1 MTAAHLSPAPAPT
14 KAPSSRDVLDA
25 LPLHLATV
33 DSRGVVIETNRAW
46 SDFGFPPSGRLLFS
60 AWEGDTVEAL
70 ARSTLRLGVGAVLE
84 GTRERFEIEYPL
96 RRSDETVWLALA
108 AHRQNEGAVVS
119 QDDVT
124 GRRRHRPLAEVEERS
139 VPRLDEPAPLA
150 LETAHL
156 VDQLGEV
163 SRLKSE
169 FVATVS
175 HELRTPIHVVL
186 GFADLVLEGE
196 FGELNDGL
204 RDAMKRILF
213 GARSLMELS
222 EATLQLTRLD
232 EGPVPIE
239 RADVPL
245 AEVFEEAEAEVRATQ
260 RDAKIPIELRLAP
273 GLETARTDR
282 AKLKLILKNLLDNG
296 VKFTEHG
303 RVTATIRR
311 TNDDL
316 EIVVEDTGVGIDED
330 ALPSIFDAFRQADGS
345 MTRRHGGVGLGLHLV
360 RRTVE
365 SLGGTIRAG
374 RASPGGARFEIT
386 LPMGELVE

>member
-1 MTAAHLSPAPAPT
+1 MTAAHLSPALEPT

-25 LPLHLATV
+25 LPLHLATI
-33 DSRGVVIETNRAW
+33 DSRGVVVETNRAW
-46 SDFGFPPSGRLLFS
+46 SDFGFPASGQRLLS
-60 AWEGDTVEAL
+60 AWDGDDVAAL
-70 ARSTLRLGVGAVLE
+70 ARSTLRLGVSAVLA

-96 RRSDETVWLALA
+96 RRADETVWLALA
-108 AHRQNEGAVVS
+108 AHRHGDGAVVS

-124 GRRRHRPLAEVEERS
+124 ARHRDDPSTQLHERPDPLAS
-139 VPRLDEPAPLA
+139 LA
-150 LETAHL
+150 IENANL
-156 VDQLGEV
+156 VDQLGEA

-169 FVATVS
+169 LVATLS

-186 GFADLVLEGE
+186 GFAELVLEGE
-196 FGELNDGL
+196 FGELGDGL

-213 GARSLMELS
+213 GARSLRELS

-232 EGPVPIE
+232 DGGAPTE
-239 RADVPL
+239 RTDVRL

-260 RDAKIPIELRLAP
+260 REPRIPIELRLAP

-282 AKLKLILKNLLDNG
+282 AKLKLILKGLLSNG

-303 RVTATIRR
+303 QVTATFRR

-330 ALPSIFDAFRQADGS
+330 ALPTIFDAFRQADGS
-345 MTRRHGGVGLGLHLV
+345 PARRYGGVGLGLHLV

-365 SLGGTIRAG
+365 LLGGTIRAES
-374 RASPGGARFEIT
+374 ASAGGARFEIT
-386 LPMGELVE
+386 LPIRERVE

>member
-1 MTAAHLSPAPAPT
+1 MTAAHLSPAPAPA

-33 DSRGVVIETNRAW
+33 DSRGVVVETNRAW
-46 SDFGFPPSGRLLFS
+46 SDFGLPASGQLLSS
-60 AWEGDTVEAL
+60 AWEGDGVEAL
-70 ARSTLRLGVGAVLE
+70 ARSTLRLGVSAVLA

-96 RRSDETVWLALA
+96 RRADGTVWLAFA
-108 AHRQNEGAVVS
+108 AHRKNEGAVVS

-124 GRRRHRPLAEVEERS
+124 ARRSDEPFTEVEERLGRRAS
-139 VPRLDEPAPLA
+139 LA
-150 LETAHL
+150 IENATLL
-156 VDQLGEV
+156 DQLGEA

-175 HELRTPIHVVL
+175 HELRTPIQVVL
-186 GFADLVLEGE
+186 GFAELVLEGE
-196 FGELNDGL
+196 FGELGDGL

-213 GARSLMELS
+213 GARSLRELS

-232 EGPVPIE
+232 EGGAPIE
-239 RADVPL
+239 RTDVRL

-260 RDAKIPIELRLAP
+260 RGARIPIELRLAP

-282 AKLKLILKNLLDNG
+282 AKLKLILKNLLSNG

-303 RVTATIRR
+303 QVTATLRR
-311 TNDDL
+311 TSDDL

-330 ALPSIFDAFRQADGS
+330 ALPTIFDAFRQADGS
-345 MTRRHGGVGLGLHLV
+345 PTRRYGGVGLGLHLV

-365 SLGGTIRAG
+365 RLGGTIRVE
-374 RASPGGARFEIT
+374 RAPAGGARFEIT
-386 LPMGELVE
+386 LPIGDLVE